1 MEAKRPSGP
10 RTRSRLVLLTALGVG
25 LAAGGRARAQNA
37 QFNIDD
43 PSRAGGSGSVV
54 GPALGSANFSDGGPA
69 SVAPISGRA
78 GSRGTH
84 APLAGVT
91 GPPGP
96 PTGSVSQT
104 SLRIQSTP
112 NAPLPNY
119 GNLGLPDNLGL
130 GLGVE
135 AYGPEDG
142 LTIDAAIEALVR
154 DNLDLL
160 AARLE
165 VPMAQADVL
174 TASLRANPV
183 FYADQQLIPYGHFSF
198 LRPGG
203 PNQTD
208 VNLNIPFD
216 VNGKRR
222 ARVRS
227 AEAAQRVTEA
237 QLQDA
242 IRNQIDNLYTV
253 YVDAVAARL
262 TLQFSRVALKGISK
276 LLTDYEALEQ
286 RGEKTR
292 QDVDVFLAQRESALV
307 QVRESVEAV
316 AKSQQA
322 LAVILNAPPDQT
334 GSLQVRDVFRDV
346 REIPY
351 TTDELI
357 KRANASRPDL
367 RAIKIGVTRA
377 NADVTLARRN
387 AFPDIYATWQPYTFQ
402 NNQYLGVNS
411 AYSYTFG
418 VTANVPLFN
427 RNQGNIKRA
436 RINVGQTELQVRSL
450 ERTVMQDVLNAVREF
465 ELSRKAVLDQEEK
478 IVPASRRVRD
488 AAELLF
494 RGGTMSSV
502 EYIQAQQDFNTV
514 VSGYRDALIRHRR
527 AMLDL
532 NTAIGERV
540 Y

>member
-1 MEAKRPSGP
+1 MKATRP
-10 RTRSRLVLLTALGVG
+10 RRRRSRSWLVLLPALVASS
-25 LAAGGRARAQNA
+25 LAWGGRARGQGA
-37 QFNIDD
+37 QFDVAD
-43 PSRAGGSGSVV
+43 PSRAGGSSSVL
-54 GPALGSANFSDGGPA
+54 GRALGAANFSDGGPA
-69 SVAPISGRA
+69 SVAPVSGKA

-96 PTGSVSQT
+96 PGGSVNQA
-104 SLRIQSTP
+104 SLRIQSTAA
-112 NAPLPNY
+112 APLPNY
-119 GNLGLPDNLGL
+119 GNLSILGISL
-130 GLGVE
+130 GQE

-142 LTIDAAIEALVR
+142 LTVDAAIEMLVR
-154 DNLDLL
+154 ENLDLV

-165 VPMAQADVL
+165 IPMSQADIL
-174 TASLRANPV
+174 TASLRANPI
-183 FYADQQLIPYGHFSF
+183 FYADQQLIPYGHYSF

-222 ARVRS
+222 ARIKS
-227 AEAAQRVTEA
+227 AEAATRVTEA

-262 TLQFSRVALKGISK
+262 TLQFSRVALAGIGK
-276 LLTDYEALEQ
+276 LLADYQALEE
-286 RGEKTR
+286 RGEQTK
-292 QDVDVFLAQRESALV
+292 QSVDVFLAQREQALV
-307 QVRESVEAV
+307 QVREAVEAV
-316 AKSQQA
+316 AKSQLA
-322 LAVILNAPPDQT
+322 LSVILNTAPEQST
-334 GSLQVRDVFRDV
+334 SLQVRDVFRDV
-346 REIPY
+346 REVPEPV
-351 TTDELI
+351 DALVG
-357 KRANASRPDL
+357 RAMNARPDL
-367 RAIKIGVTRA
+367 KAIRIGVRRA

-427 RNQGNIKRA
+427 RNQGNIRRA
-436 RINVGQTELQVRSL
+436 KINVTQTEVQVKAI
-450 ERTVMQDVLNAVREF
+450 ERTVAQDVLNAAREF

-488 AAELLF
+488 AAEQQF
-494 RGGTMSSV
+494 RQGTLSSPDFV
-502 EYIQAQQDFNTV
+502 QAQQDFNTV
-514 VSGYRDALIRHRR
+514 VAAYRDALIRHRR

-532 NTAIGERV
+532 NTAVGERIF
-540 Y
+540 